1 MVCLE
6 VIVKNVTMN
15 LQSDGCSK
23 THVIISIQKLIK
35 NYLLTHNVIYIL
47 ILTHCAV
54 RGLKYN
60 TNAVKTFRYYY
71 ANHAITANVL

>member
-23 THVIISIQKLIK
+23 THLIISIQKLIK
-35 NYLLTHNVIYIL
+35 NYLLTPCDLHFDFDSL
-47 ILTHCAV
+47 CSEKA
-54 RGLKYN
+54 
-60 TNAVKTFRYYY
+60 
-71 ANHAITANVL
+71 